1 MQSLTDEIPEPNAAV
16 VRVPHVV
23 LAAVLLWV
31 GVAFGQQ
38 AAEQYADKIVVRKK
52 EHTLELFRGGSAFKK
67 YKIAL
72 GTRPIGPKTQQGDHK
87 TPEGTY
93 TIDRRNAHSHFY
105 RALHISYPNAED
117 RERAQ
122 KVGVPAGGDIM
133 IHGLPNGFG
142 WLGSA
147 HRLRDWTDGCIA
159 VTDAEM
165 NEIWQLVPDGARV
178 EIQP

>member
-1 MQSLTDEIPEPNAAV
+1 MTDQIPESAGACSRAP
-16 VRVPHVV
+16 RVALTV
-23 LAAVLLWV
+23 VLLWASTV
-31 GVAFGQQ
+31 VGQQ
-38 AAEQYADKIVVRKK
+38 AAVRYADKVVVHKK
-52 EHTLELFRGGSAFKK
+52 EHTLELFSNGSAFKK

-72 GTRPIGPKTQQGDHK
+72 GTQPIGPKTQQGDHK

-93 TIDRRNAHSHFY
+93 TIDRRNPHSHFY

-122 KVGVPAGGDIM
+122 KSGVPAGGDIM

-142 WLGSA
+142 WLPSA
-147 HRLRDWTDGCIA
+147 HRLKDWTDGCIA
-159 VTDAEM
+159 VTDEEM
-165 NEIWQLVPDGARV
+165 DEIWRLVPDGTSI